1 MKSKVKKL
9 DGTANRIDIVLPS
22 EMVNK
27 MLEEVLKEIK
37 KTAKIPGFRPGKAPI
52 DMVFKEHKNTV
63 WDEVKRRLVPIA
75 YQRALDEH
83 NISPVSYPEV
93 SDLVLDEKGSL
104 SFKATVDLYPEIKA
118 KKYKGLKVTSEKI
131 KVEDREVD
139 ETIERV
145 QNMHAEFIHIDHPV
159 KKKEFAICDVEAFV
173 DGKSISKKRENMWIE
188 AVKESSL
195 LGLGEELCGMN
206 KGEKKDIEVTLPE
219 NYPDK
224 KFAGKKAMFKV
235 EIKEVKEK
243 KLPEVDD
250 ELAKKAGKDDMKT
263 LKEEIKSQLLERK
276 TINNDVNMKN
286 QILEQLLK
294 GHKFAVPVT
303 MVKKQ
308 LQVLMEKAENE
319 LATKG
324 VSKDII
330 DSQKDSLK
338 EKLLPEAENKVSI
351 YFILDEIAKQEEVTI
366 SDEEVDRWLEE
377 QAKAYSQPFENVKK
391 YYTEN
396 DLIGGLKEQLR
407 EDKTLELLLQE
418 ATITTK

>member
-1 MKSKVKKL
+1 M
-9 DGTANRIDIVLPS
+9 
-22 EMVNK
+22 
-27 MLEEVLKEIK
+27 
-37 KTAKIPGFRPGKAPI
+37 
-52 DMVFKEHKNTV
+52 
-63 WDEVKRRLVPIA
+63 
-75 YQRALDEH
+75 
-83 NISPVSYPEV
+83 
-93 SDLVLDEKGSL
+93 
-104 SFKATVDLYPEIKA
+104 
-118 KKYKGLKVTSEKI
+118 
-131 KVEDREVD
+131 
-139 ETIERV
+139 
-145 QNMHAEFIHIDHPV
+145 
-159 KKKEFAICDVEAFV
+159 
-173 DGKSISKKRENMWIE
+173 
-188 AVKESSL
+188 
-195 LGLGEELCGMN
+195 
-206 KGEKKDIEVTLPE
+206 
-219 NYPDK
+219 
-224 KFAGKKAMFKV
+224 

-324 VSKDII
+324 INKDII